1 MMEQH
6 CPVGYG
12 TGTPDLDRTKQGFQ
26 GGLISTVIFLID
38 FLALKKLTR
47 LEHEKIKSQKCCH
60 MFSRT

>member
-26 GGLISTVIFLID
+26 GGLISTVIF
-38 FLALKKLTR
+38 FNR
-47 LEHEKIKSQKCCH
+47 LPGAQEAYSLGA
-60 MFSRT
+60 